1 MDVSAPRA
9 ARWQPA
15 GPAPADAG
23 LNRPHR
29 ASGRPPLERS
39 GAFQALLQREVQRG
53 ASPLR
58 LSAHASARLAAAGRT
73 LSPEHM
79 ARLQDGVERAAAKG
93 AREALVLMDDM
104 AFVVSVKNRTVITAV
119 DAARMKHNVFT
130 GIDSAVIT

>member
-1 MDVSAPRA
+1 
-9 ARWQPA
+9 
-15 GPAPADAG
+15 
-23 LNRPHR
+23 
-29 ASGRPPLERS
+29 
-39 GAFQALLQREVQRG
+39 
-53 ASPLR
+53 
-58 LSAHASARLAAAGRT
+58 
-73 LSPEHM
+73 M